1 MWTMRIF
8 DAKLPVALSFCLT
21 IATGLGLGLGLT
33 GCPAQSACPPCF
45 VGGVMAPGS
54 QPNPSPDATV
64 NLQLSRDAAREGA
77 VSEVHVTLKDANG
90 NSETVTY
97 DSSKVG
103 TLDSSSMLTLR
114 DNDVYSVD
122 DQAPK
127 TANVEIVFV
136 NGTRMSQDIRLKTE

>member
-1 MWTMRIF
+1 
-8 DAKLPVALSFCLT
+8 
-21 IATGLGLGLGLT
+21 
-33 GCPAQSACPPCF
+33 
-45 VGGVMAPGS
+45 
-54 QPNPSPDATV
+54 
-64 NLQLSRDAAREGA
+64 LQ
-77 VSEVHVTLKDANG
+77 DANG